1 VHKMSESSGKSRS
14 RYLLFA
20 AGFYVAVG
28 LYLIAF
34 SLGSS
39 TDLPSLIVLAV
50 ASILGGAGLYM
61 LKRWGFWLA
70 IAVFPLLATVAA
82 STLSF
87 SIGIPS
93 ESTGARAMLFDVSL
107 GIVLILSFV
116 SVLIV
121 LDNRSS
127 FKKGSSEPP
136 LSKPDRS

>member
-1 VHKMSESSGKSRS
+1 MSESSGKSRS
-14 RYLLFA
+14 RPLLFA

-34 SLGSS
+34 SLSSS
-39 TDLPSLIVLAV
+39 TDLLSLIVLAV
-50 ASILGGAGLYM
+50 ASILGGTGLYM

-70 IAVFPLLATVAA
+70 IAVFPLLATVAV

-93 ESTGARAMLFDVSL
+93 ESIGAGAILFDVSL

-121 LDNRSS
+121 LDSRSS

-136 LSKPDRS
+136 PSKPDRS